1 VGVGVGVGF
10 DDGVG
15 VGLGVDEGVEEGV
28 GFGVGLELDVSL
40 IELFFLVGFGFFEV
54 IFLVDV
60 GLTEYTSSTRSPRF
74 SRA

>member
-15 VGLGVDEGVEEGV
+15 VGEGVDEGVEGV

-40 IELFFLVGFGFFEV
+40 VELLFLVGFGFFEV

-60 GLTEYTSSTRSPRF
+60 DLTEYTSSTRSPRF